1 MAEQEKK
8 SKRPR
13 IPAQLVKE
21 LIFLAIG
28 VALIVQPWL
37 QAVEWLGW
45 VIVAI
50 SALIACTM
58 AMRMAHARKMQK
70 SVVAEFRSGDAVF
83 EKGFCVGGVLYDF
96 STPGAQLESAD
107 FDGACIRVRYSFYGR
122 KRGRVRD
129 ELSIPVEMD
138 EAGKAQQV
146 MDFLNLPKGVPEE
159 DEKPAEA
166 EEAAE
171 TAAELE
177 AQAEAE
183 MEQNRKD
190 R

>member
-1 MAEQEKK
+1 M
-8 SKRPR
+8 
-13 IPAQLVKE
+13 
-21 LIFLAIG
+21 
-28 VALIVQPWL
+28 
-37 QAVEWLGW
+37 
-45 VIVAI
+45 
-50 SALIACTM
+50 
-58 AMRMAHARKMQK
+58 
-70 SVVAEFRSGDAVF
+70 
-83 EKGFCVGGVLYDF
+83 LYDF

-107 FDGACIRVRYSFYGR
+107 FDGACIHVRYSFYGR
-122 KRGRVRD
+122 KRGRVRE